1 MDFAASNA
9 DKVESLDGCRF
20 CAGNIRKDTAVVE
33 WIMADTSLQIFILY
47 WILYV
52 WAPEV
57 AAS

>member
-1 MDFAASNA
+1 MQTRLKVLTVADFVPATFA
-9 DKVESLDGCRF
+9 KTLLWG
-20 CAGNIRKDTAVVE
+20 TAVVE